1 MPLKLLSAIFLFEHM
16 FIIIH
21 NRLYKIK
28 FHERKITKLIVTWE
42 ATYSVARLMLLRT
55 STVPDS

>member
-1 MPLKLLSAIFLFEHM
+1 MPLKLLSAIFLFEYM

-21 NRLYKIK
+21 NRLYQIK
-28 FHERKITKLIVTWE
+28 FHERKINNLIDTWE
-42 ATYSVARLMLLRT
+42 VTYSVARLMLLRT